1 MIRKNISKK
10 TILIIFLYIDFNF
23 LNGINFL
30 LLKKCSVIY
39 VEKSL
44 VYYMKNKERT
54 NRILLHVFCLC
65 FLYDK
70 FYEFQVTNIS

>member
-10 TILIIFLYIDFNF
+10 TILIIFLYINFNF
-23 LNGINFL
+23 LNGINSL

-44 VYYMKNKERT
+44 IYYIKNKERT
-54 NRILLHVFCLC
+54 NRNFVC
-65 FLYDK
+65 FLSL
-70 FYEFQVTNIS
+70 FFIW